1 MHKDSFLLSLY
12 FNLNKTLF
20 KNNNYMKYKNI
31 LIYVYSYFKHV
42 QRFTKLLNLNLLLKT
57 FMNINKIFNKMIE
70 NI

>member
-1 MHKDSFLLSLY
+1 
-12 FNLNKTLF
+12 
-20 KNNNYMKYKNI
+20 MKYKNI